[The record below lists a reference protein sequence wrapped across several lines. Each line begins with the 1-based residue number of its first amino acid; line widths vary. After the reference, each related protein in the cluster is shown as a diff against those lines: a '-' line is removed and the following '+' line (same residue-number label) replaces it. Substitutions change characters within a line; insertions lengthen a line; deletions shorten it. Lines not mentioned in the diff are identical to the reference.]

1 MNLQDL
7 MRQAQS
13 MQKKMLD
20 SKSKIDSMVFEGKS
34 ELVTVKMTGKR
45 KLTEVKIKEDIELD
59 KDDLEILED
68 MIAIAVNDALGK
80 IEKEINSKLGS
91 QASGLEGLL

>member
-20 SKSKIDSMVFEGKS
+20 SKNKIDSMIFEGKS

-45 KLTEVKIKEDIELD
+45 RLTEVKIKEDTELE

-68 MIAIAVNDALGK
+68 MIAIAVNDALTK

>member
-20 SKSKIDSMVFEGKS
+20 SKSKIDSMIFEGKS

-45 KLTEVKIKEDIELD
+45 KLTEVKIKDNVELD
-59 KDDLEILED
+59 KDDIEILED
-68 MIAIAVNDALGK
+68 MIAIAVNDALTK
-80 IEKEINSKLGS
+80 IDKEINSKLGG